1 MGHSVAPSVLINQ
14 SNASLVANLR
24 YGLIFASCNKRSI
37 LVRRSDGVRPHLFAI
52 AVGLGVVESAT
63 GGRDD
68 DDDDDDDDDGAG
80 VVGVGM
86 IGRLVC
92 LKRRVQ
98 N

>member
-1 MGHSVAPSVLINQ
+1 
-14 SNASLVANLR
+14 
-24 YGLIFASCNKRSI
+24 
-37 LVRRSDGVRPHLFAI
+37 LFAI